1 MAQILLD
8 PKYIPAP
15 VSFPLSPAVVIAL
28 ARERFFG
35 VAATVPGLDAR
46 PDNRADVVTPILAWR
61 PRVAASSATQEKND
75 PDHIESGEQ
84 WIQKS

>member
-15 VSFPLSPAVVIAL
+15 VSFPASPAVVIAL

-35 VAATVPGLDAR
+35 VAATVLGLNAR
-46 PDNRADVVTPILAWR
+46 PVERADVVTPILGWR

-75 PDHIESGEQ
+75 PDHIESGEH